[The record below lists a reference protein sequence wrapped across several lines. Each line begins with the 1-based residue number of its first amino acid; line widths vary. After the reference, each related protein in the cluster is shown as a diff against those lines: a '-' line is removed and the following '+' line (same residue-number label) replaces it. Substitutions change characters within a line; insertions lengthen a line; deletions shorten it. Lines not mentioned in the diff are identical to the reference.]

1 MVLRRYEI
9 ALAHLSAALDINM
22 SPHGIQISLLH
33 LLRWYCNS
41 KWKRNYTTQPD
52 LALTLFAN
60 HDGRHIGAG
69 YILDLHNDFRRAI
82 RRLALEDDLA
92 TDGFGQ
98 GKDPLR
104 YPRSRASSSSAKALV
119 IGWPVRSSTN
129 LHSPAGLISRNT
141 YEPSGL
147 RRKSMAP

>member
-1 MVLRRYEI
+1 MQQAHSAQAFQSIHGPLSAAPCDRSNSANWNANSVPIPTGQDWMVLRRYEI

-69 YILDLHNDFRRAI
+69 Y
-82 RRLALEDDLA
+82 
-92 TDGFGQ
+92 
-98 GKDPLR
+98 
-104 YPRSRASSSSAKALV
+104 
-119 IGWPVRSSTN
+119 
-129 LHSPAGLISRNT
+129 
-141 YEPSGL
+141 
-147 RRKSMAP
+147 